1 MHTLPHDA
9 PVTPGWLTAVLR
21 ASGALPTGE
30 VTRVT
35 LRENTAFNS
44 AALHLEA
51 VYSSGAPASAPSR
64 LFLKRN
70 IPAAWA
76 AEAGVR
82 EVAFYQM
89 IAPHLPYLPMI
100 VPCYGAEAD
109 KAAGQTYC
117 LLLDVSDTHD
127 APFTRDD
134 LLAWRG
140 VPSST
145 QLDQVVDTIAAF
157 HAYWW
162 EHPALGA
169 TAPDITPWYR
179 TRALWDQYLHESH
192 EEWASF
198 IAAEGD
204 WFPTDLRA
212 LYERILAGQP
222 AWWDRYLAPRVTTHR
237 NLTLSHCDGYLSQYL
252 CPRNGIS
259 APTYLIDFQG
269 PKGDFCSNDL
279 VHLFATFWTQEQR
292 HQDQRELRCLR
303 RYHAALQA
311 HGVRG
316 YSWDQ
321 LLDDYRLMLICMLQ
335 LTVWDQTNGSARSY
349 WWPKMQ
355 CLVAAY
361 RDHDAGRLLA

>member
-1 MHTLPHDA
+1 MSTLPPDA
-9 PVTPGWLTAVLR
+9 PVTAAWLTAVLR
-21 ASGALPTGE
+21 ANGALTTGE
-30 VTRVT
+30 VTRVVP
-35 LRENTAFNS
+35 RDNTAFNS
-44 AALHLEA
+44 AALHLEVA
-51 VYSSGAPASAPSR
+51 YSADAPPGAPTR

-76 AEAGVR
+76 VAAGAR

-89 IAPHLPYLPMI
+89 IASHQTHLPMI

-109 KAAGQTYC
+109 EAVSQSYC
-117 LLLDVSDTHD
+117 LLLDVSATHD
-127 APFTRDD
+127 APVTRDD
-134 LLAWRG
+134 LLGGRA
-140 VPSST
+140 VPSVV

-179 TRALWDQYLHESH
+179 TRALWDQYLRESH
-192 EEWASF
+192 EEWAAF
-198 IAAEGD
+198 MAAEGE
-204 WFPTDLRA
+204 WFPADLRA
-212 LYERILAGQP
+212 LYEHILAGQP

-252 CPRNGIS
+252 CPRPGMTG
-259 APTYLIDFQG
+259 PTYLIDFQG

-279 VHLFATFWTQEQR
+279 VHLFATFWTSEQR
-292 HQDQRELRCLR
+292 HQNQRELRCLR
-303 RYHAALQA
+303 RYHHALQA
-311 HGVRG
+311 RGVRD

-321 LLDDYRLMLICMLQ
+321 LLDDYRLMLTCMLQ

-361 RDHDAGRLLA
+361 RDHDAERLLA